1 MIDTAEY
8 MPIGKLNI
16 QLLEK
21 EFGIIQTDEV
31 IITNERVEHIKSQ
44 RKLQEQDALF

>member
-21 EFGIIQTDEV
+21 EFVIKTFISDERMIELIGI
-31 IITNERVEHIKSQ
+31 K
-44 RKLQEQDALF
+44 K